1 MPIIISRPLL
11 EDVSV
16 TDVAGQMRKSPP
28 RANRNTAGASP
39 AVTDDPLTTF
49 VPVPASRTE
58 PRTLASEAKSSP
70 TTLLFCART
79 ITLPPRIPATTIHEQ
94 TFMLL
99 QDNPSAAVLFRAAV
113 FSPAI
118 QAGYED
124 VGRRTAH

>member
-1 MPIIISRPLL
+1 
-11 EDVSV
+11 
-16 TDVAGQMRKSPP
+16 
-28 RANRNTAGASP
+28 
-39 AVTDDPLTTF
+39 
-49 VPVPASRTE
+49 
-58 PRTLASEAKSSP
+58 
-70 TTLLFCART
+70 LFCART

-124 VGRRTAH
+124 LGRGTADRFMARLLVAAQEWI